1 MWELFSANFIKKKDV
16 RPGKG
21 PGPGPKKKIAKRK
34 IDRETAP
41 FKRKQKAR
49 KVEEYKAEKPMPI
62 EQRPTKQQRK

>member
-1 MWELFSANFIKKKDV
+1 MGDKSIKGRSPILNVIDKRPKEV
-16 RPGKG
+16 RFP
-21 PGPGPKKKIAKRK
+21 R
-34 IDRETAP
+34 P

>member
-1 MWELFSANFIKKKDV
+1 MSIKGQSPILNVIDKRPKEV
-16 RPGKG
+16 RFP
-21 PGPGPKKKIAKRK
+21 R
-34 IDRETAP
+34 P